1 MPKALVAGTHGQTLT
16 SGEEWL
22 FGGGRFNGTT
32 EAQSQQS
39 ATEDCAFTGLR
50 GTVFSGN
57 SGTATFQ
64 FRDAGAN
71 GQNVATKAS
80 TGAFEDT
87 TPHTD
92 TLSAGDLFNGAYTD
106 TGTDSVVLTIGANVE
121 FTVGHGNFHMAS
133 DAAGIIMDVGDS
145 TRYLSI
151 HGILI
156 ADGAPSPTDYQFLV
170 REYTSIEAFQ
180 IRVNANARINNSVF
194 SINVNGVDVG
204 TPITFGALATGLQ
217 VVTGMGASLSPGD
230 LVCISITL
238 ATGVQ
243 DLTLGFVGVTLKSTG
258 NASAAGFSNMNDVA
272 ANGSGVPNYFS
283 FGSGAASAEANAA
296 FKVGFAARCKYLRCY
311 VTVND
316 QNIDGSLSLFVNGS
330 AVMTQAIPALTTG
343 WIENAID
350 HYDITDTDVVSFEV
364 IGNDDSALFEMGI
377 GQVFVSFEPI
387 PDGGEGG
394 EEGGEAGVLPPAL
407 IYGLPPLS
415 PERVRAKY
423 DEIEEIDRLVKAKE
437 AAERE
442 SIRKQQE
449 AKRQLAELEDKK
461 RQTKTIAER
470 RRKLEARIEAYQSE
484 IADLREATMVLL
496 EQIDRAREEYESQQM
511 MADRRRRMLL
521 LIAAAS

>member
-87 TPHTD
+87 TNTD
-92 TLSAGDLFNGAYTD
+92 TLTAGDLFNGAYTD
-106 TGTDSVVLTIGANVE
+106 TGTDSVVLTVGANVE
-121 FTVGHGNFHMAS
+121 FASGHGNFHAAS
-133 DAAGIIMDVGDS
+133 DAAGLIMDVGDS
-145 TRYLSI
+145 TRYLSL
-151 HGILI
+151 HGVLV
-156 ADGAPSPTDYQFLV
+156 ADGAPSPTDFQYLV

-180 IRVNANARINNSVF
+180 IRVNANARVNNSVF

-204 TPITFGALATGLQ
+204 TAITFGALATGLQ
-217 VVTGMGASLSPGD
+217 VVTGMGIALSPGD
-230 LVCISITL
+230 LVCVSITL

-243 DLTLGFVGVTLKSTG
+243 DLTFGFLGVTMKSTN

-272 ANGSGVPNYFS
+272 VNGSGVPNYFS

-296 FKVGFAARCKYLRCY
+296 FKVGFAARCKFLRCY

-316 QNIDGSLSLFVNGS
+316 QTIDGSLSLFVNGS
-330 AVMTQAIPALTTG
+330 AVMTQTIPAGTTG
-343 WIENAID
+343 WVENLID
-350 HYDITDTDVVSFEV
+350 HFDITDTDVISFEV

-377 GQVFVSFEPI
+377 GQVFISFEPI

-394 EEGGEAGVLPPAL
+394 EEGGEAGILEPAL

-423 DEIEEIDRLVKAKE
+423 DEIEEIDRRIKAKE
-437 AAERE
+437 EAERE
-442 SIRKQQE
+442 KVRKQQE
-449 AKRQLAELEDKK
+449 AKRQLSDLEEKK

-470 RRKLEARIEAYQSE
+470 KRKLEARIEAYQSE
-484 IADLREATMVLL
+484 ITDLRQAVVDMLDEM
-496 EQIDRAREEYESQQM
+496 ERAREEVEQQQM